1 MANVIKYHIQIKSS
15 PLSIIKE
22 CAPSFFRKQIA
33 SAFKDYCIYGRFCT
47 QFLRRLQGI
56 ECTYFEECI
65 IRHILQRTTGESRK
79 TTDVGIIDRARLSA
93 LSY

>member
-33 SAFKDYCIYGRFCT
+33 AAFKDYCIYADSAPNSSEDCRASNALT
-47 QFLRRLQGI
+47 LKS
-56 ECTYFEECI
+56 T
-65 IRHILQRTTGESRK
+65 IRHILQKTTGESRK

-93 LSY
+93 SSY